1 MDRSI
6 TPSNTELWLQTIAPG
21 KLAKSYW
28 PGTSRTSVASCP
40 LGHYKLMELR
50 PKHFHNFYTELQKII
65 SVLEEKSLKCETYFK
80 LIIATG
86 MRRGKSCDLQWGNIN
101 WQERFIHIQRNVVK
115 VTGEEIIV
123 KDAKLLAGDWYV
135 YFSLETGSLHGRRGS
150 QKPNSFSTETKEH
163 STPLIG
169 SDSCF
174 MSTLQHN
181 LFPIQSGP
189 RITLSLRHSSPH
201 YTAAASHIE
210 KPHALSGGGGIHEQQ
225 MRRATY

>member
-135 YFSLETGSLHGRRGS
+135 YVSLETGSLLQEFSGNVPGRRRCSMGAEDPRN
-150 QKPNSFSTETKEH
+150 QTRFPQRPRSTVH
-163 STPLIG
+163 
-169 SDSCF
+169 
-174 MSTLQHN
+174 
-181 LFPIQSGP
+181 
-189 RITLSLRHSSPH
+189 LSSVQ
-201 YTAAASHIE
+201 TAAS
-210 KPHALSGGGGIHEQQ
+210 
-225 MRRATY
+225 

>member
-1 MDRSI
+1 MRNPGVPLADNNSSHGRTGLGKMDRRI
-6 TPSNTELWLQTIAPG
+6 TPSNTELGLQTIAPG

-135 YFSLETGSLHGRRGS
+135 YFSLETGSLLQEFSGNVPGRRRCSMGAEDPRN
-150 QKPNSFSTETKEH
+150 QTRFPQRPRSTVH
-163 STPLIG
+163 
-169 SDSCF
+169 
-174 MSTLQHN
+174 
-181 LFPIQSGP
+181 
-189 RITLSLRHSSPH
+189 LSSVQ
-201 YTAAASHIE
+201 TAAS
-210 KPHALSGGGGIHEQQ
+210 
-225 MRRATY
+225 